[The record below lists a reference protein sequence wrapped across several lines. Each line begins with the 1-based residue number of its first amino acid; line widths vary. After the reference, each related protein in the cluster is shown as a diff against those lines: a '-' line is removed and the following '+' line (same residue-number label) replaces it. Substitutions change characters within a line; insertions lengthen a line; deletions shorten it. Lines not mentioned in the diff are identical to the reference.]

1 MRRWQADRRTWAA
14 LLCAA
19 AFPLSAEP
27 ASSSDSCPDRSAER
41 HVYFGDLHIHT
52 GLSADAM
59 LFGTTNRP
67 DDAYRFA
74 RGESIA
80 IRSVHGRGPEVPAT
94 IARPLDF
101 AGVTDHAE
109 NIGAI
114 SLCTTRGSPAYDT
127 DACEFVRAPMPMD
140 DMAVFATHISK
151 VFQTM
156 YSDESICGPGRE
168 RCRAA
173 ATTPW
178 AEIQRSAN
186 QANSPCA
193 FTAFIGYEYSPTP
206 RGSKLHHNVIFRG
219 SEVMAAPISSND
231 VPSMIDFWRLLKRD
245 CKDNGTGCDVIAI
258 PHNPNLGNG
267 RMFALTYG
275 GEADPAR
282 QREIAL
288 LRSEIEPVVEMFQE
302 KGDSECRNGMWNV
315 LGAADEFCNFEK
327 YRDWQGARYEDC
339 EDGQGWGALRS
350 QGCMSRLDY
359 TRNALAAGLAEERR
373 IGANP
378 HKFGVIGSTDNH
390 EGTAG
395 DVDEWLHDG
404 VQRPP
409 EVLEPGRMSTG
420 GLAAV
425 WAEENTREAIFD
437 AMRRR
442 EIFATSGTRLQ
453 VRFFGSWD
461 FDDDLCDDARL
472 VERGYAEGVPMGG
485 DLTAHAG
492 ATAPTFLVSALADPG
507 TPSHPGTPLERIQVV
522 KVWAGEGPVLHQAVF
537 DVAGGDNDASV
548 DSQSCELRGSGAT
561 SLCGVWRDPAYD
573 PSARAAYYARV
584 IENPSCRHTGF
595 RCARAQAAARPAF
608 CDAPSVPKQLQ
619 ERAWTSPIWVGPPD
633 RVGRESTPATGPRP
647 APGSPTR

>member
-1 MRRWQADRRTWAA
+1 MQCWKAGQLTW
-14 LLCAA
+14 LCLIGVATWPTPAA
-19 AFPLSAEP
+19 AVGST
-27 ASSSDSCPDRSAER
+27 DRCPDRAAQR
-41 HVYFGDLHIHT
+41 QVYFGDLHIHT

-74 RGESIA
+74 RGETIA
-80 IRSVHGRGPEVPAT
+80 IRSNHGRGPEKPAT

-101 AGVTDHAE
+101 AAVTDHAE

-114 SLCTTRGSPAYDT
+114 SLCTTPGSPAYQT
-127 DACEFVRAPMPMD
+127 DACKFVRAPLPMD
-140 DMAVFATHISK
+140 DMAVFATQLSK
-151 VFQTM
+151 VFETM

-173 ATTPW
+173 ASTPW
-178 AEIQRSAN
+178 AEIQAAAN
-186 QANSPCA
+186 QANDACA

-206 RGSKLHHNVIFRG
+206 RGSKLHHNVVFRG
-219 SEVMAAPISSND
+219 SQVMAAPISSNET
-231 VPSMIDFWRLLKRD
+231 PSMIDFWRRLKQE
-245 CKDNGTGCDVIAI
+245 CKDTNSGCDVIAI

-275 GEADPAR
+275 GETDPAR

-315 LGAADEFCNFEK
+315 LGATDELCNFEK
-327 YRDWQGARYEDC
+327 YRDWQGAHYEDC
-339 EDGQGWGALRS
+339 QDGQGWGALRS
-350 QGCMSRLDY
+350 QGCVSRLDY
-359 TRNALAAGLAEERR
+359 TRYALAAGLAEERR

-390 EGTAG
+390 EGTAA
-395 DVDEWLHDG
+395 DVDERLHDG
-404 VQRPP
+404 SQRPP
-409 EVLEPGRMSTG
+409 AVLEPGRMSTG

-453 VRFFGSWD
+453 VRFFGGWS
-461 FDDDLCDDARL
+461 FDDDLCNQADL
-472 VERGYAEGVPMGG
+472 VARGYAEGVPMGG
-485 DLTAHAG
+485 DLAARAG
-492 ATAPTFLVSALADPG
+492 DTPPTFVVSALADPG
-507 TPSHPGTPLERIQVV
+507 TPTHPGTPLERIQIV
-522 KVWAGEGPVLHQAVF
+522 KVWAGEGSALHQAVF
-537 DVAGGDNDASV
+537 DLAGGDNDASV
-548 DSQSCELRGSGAT
+548 DPQTCELQGRSSGAM

-573 PSARAAYYARV
+573 PSIAAAYYARV
-584 IENPSCRHTGF
+584 IENPSCRYTGF
-595 RCARAQAAARPAF
+595 HCARAAAKDRPGY
-608 CDAPSVPKQLQ
+608 CDDPSVAKQSR
-619 ERAWTSPIWVGPPD
+619 ERAWSSPIWLAPAD
-633 RVGRESTPATGPRP
+633 RVAPAD
-647 APGSPTR
+647 